1 MNRDNFSE
9 SHIRALQS
17 GSKRDPGLIERTVFA
32 FGLLDALCEVG
43 LPFVFKGGT
52 SLMLLLKHPRRLS
65 TDIDIVVA
73 PGTDIGRY
81 LEKAAKVFPFLA
93 REEQVRFG
101 KNRIEKRHFK
111 FTYLS
116 PVRNSEFY
124 ILLDVLFEDHQY
136 LRTVKRPISNDL
148 LLPSDVSHEVEMPDV
163 NCILG
168 DKMTAFAPHTTGIPL
183 GCDKDLEVVKQFYD
197 VATLIE
203 EVDTPG
209 LVHGTFNR
217 LVPIEAGYRG
227 VEVDPDDVLSDII
240 STAHS
245 IGSRGKIGS
254 ADYPFLLKGMK
265 AFGGHVYGERFS
277 AETAIQ
283 LAPQVMYFAEC
294 MRRGMPFVRPDAKN
308 LSLTIAKPELRCF
321 KVLRIVNPMAYA
333 YVTQLDAL
341 LISIG
346 GADAG
351 NKPQRGYKH
360 LKS

>member
-9 SHIRALQS
+9 SHIRALQL
-17 GSKRDPGLIERTVFA
+17 GSKRDPGLIERTIFA

-52 SLMLLLKHPRRLS
+52 SLMLLLKHPRRQS

-81 LEKAAKVFPFLA
+81 LEKAAKIFPFIT

-136 LRTVKRPISNDL
+136 LKTMKRPISNDL
-148 LLPSDVSHEVEMPDV
+148 LLPSDKPHEVEMPDV

-197 VATLIE
+197 VATLVAE
-203 EVDTPG
+203 FDSVE
-209 LVHGTFNR
+209 LVQGTFSR

-227 VEVDPDDVLSDII
+227 IEIDPDDVLGDII

-245 IGSRGKIGS
+245 IGSRGKVGS

-265 AFGGHVYGERFS
+265 ALGGHIFSERFS

-294 MRRGMPFVRPDAKN
+294 MKRKIPFARPKAEG
-308 LSLTIAKPELRCF
+308 LSSKINKQELRCF
-321 KVLRIVNPMAYA
+321 KALRVVNPSAYA
-333 YVTQLDAL
+333 YVTLLDAL
-341 LISIG
+341 
-346 GADAG
+346 
-351 NKPQRGYKH
+351 
-360 LKS
+360 

>member
-9 SHIRALQS
+9 SHIRALQLS
-17 GSKRDPGLIERTVFA
+17 SKRDPGLIERTVFA

-81 LEKAAKVFPFLA
+81 LEKAAKIFPFIM

-148 LLPSDVSHEVEMPDV
+148 LLPSEKPHEVEMPDV

-197 VATLIE
+197 VATLVAE
-203 EVDTPG
+203 FDSLE
-209 LVHGTFNR
+209 LVQGTFNR

-245 IGSRGKIGS
+245 IGSRGKVGS
-254 ADYPFLLKGMK
+254 ADYPSLLRGMK
-265 AFGGHVYGERFS
+265 ALGGHVYGERFS

-294 MRRGMPFVRPDAKN
+294 MKRNIPFSRPKSEG
-308 LSLTIAKPELRCF
+308 LSSKINKQELRRF
-321 KVLRIVNPMAYA
+321 KTLRVVNPSAYA
-333 YVTQLDAL
+333 YVTLLDAL
-341 LISIG
+341 
-346 GADAG
+346 
-351 NKPQRGYKH
+351 
-360 LKS
+360 

>member
-9 SHIRALQS
+9 SHIRALQLS
-17 GSKRDPGLIERTVFA
+17 SKRDPGLIERTVFA

-73 PGTDIGRY
+73 PCTDIGRY
-81 LEKAAKVFPFLA
+81 LEKAAKIFPFIM

-148 LLPSDVSHEVEMPDV
+148 LLPSEKPHEVEMPDV

-197 VATLIE
+197 VATLVAE
-203 EVDTPG
+203 FDSLE
-209 LVHGTFNR
+209 LVQGTFNR

-245 IGSRGKIGS
+245 IGSRGKVGS
-254 ADYPFLLKGMK
+254 ADYPSLLRGMK
-265 AFGGHVYGERFS
+265 ALGGHVYGERFS

-294 MRRGMPFVRPDAKN
+294 MKRNIPFSRPKSEG
-308 LSLTIAKPELRCF
+308 LSSKINKQELRCF
-321 KVLRIVNPMAYA
+321 KTLRVVNPSAYA
-333 YVTQLDAL
+333 YVTLLDAL
-341 LISIG
+341 
-346 GADAG
+346 
-351 NKPQRGYKH
+351 
-360 LKS
+360 

>member
-9 SHIRALQS
+9 SHIRALQLS
-17 GSKRDPGLIERTVFA
+17 SKRDPGLIERTVFA

-81 LEKAAKVFPFLA
+81 LEKAAKIFPFIM

-148 LLPSDVSHEVEMPDV
+148 LLPSEKPHEVEMPDV

-197 VATLIE
+197 VATLVAE
-203 EVDTPG
+203 FDSLE
-209 LVHGTFNR
+209 LVQGTFNR

-245 IGSRGKIGS
+245 IGSRGKVGS
-254 ADYPFLLKGMK
+254 ADYPSLLRGMK
-265 AFGGHVYGERFS
+265 ALGGHVYGERFS

-294 MRRGMPFVRPDAKN
+294 MKRNIPFSRPKSEGFSSKIN
-308 LSLTIAKPELRCF
+308 KQELRCF
-321 KVLRIVNPMAYA
+321 KTLRVVNPSAYA
-333 YVTQLDAL
+333 YVTLLDAL
-341 LISIG
+341 
-346 GADAG
+346 
-351 NKPQRGYKH
+351 
-360 LKS
+360 

>member
-9 SHIRALQS
+9 SHIRALQL

-43 LPFVFKGGT
+43 MSFVFKGGT

-73 PGTDIGRY
+73 PGTDIGLY
-81 LEKAAKVFPFLA
+81 LEKAAKVFPFVS

-101 KNRIEKRHFK
+101 KNKIEKRHLK
-111 FTYLS
+111 FTYFS
-116 PVRNSEFY
+116 PVRKCEFY

-136 LRTVKRPISNDL
+136 LRTVKRPIDNDL
-148 LLPSDVSHEVEMPDV
+148 LLPDGAVHEVEMPDV

-183 GCDKDLEVVKQFYD
+183 GCEKDLEVVKQFYD
-197 VATLIE
+197 VATLVEEFDSIE
-203 EVDTPG
+203 
-209 LVHGTFNR
+209 LVQGTFNR

-227 VEVDPDDVLSDII
+227 VDVQPDEVLLDII
-240 STAHS
+240 STAHA

-265 AFGGHVYGERFS
+265 ALGGHVYGEGFS
-277 AETAIQ
+277 AESAIQ

-294 MRRGMPFVRPDAKN
+294 MRRGMPFVRPDVKN
-308 LSLTIAKPELRCF
+308 LSSTIVKPELRCF

-333 YVTQLDAL
+333 YVKLLDAL
-341 LISIG
+341 
-346 GADAG
+346 
-351 NKPQRGYKH
+351 
-360 LKS
+360 

>member
-9 SHIRALQS
+9 SHIRALQLS
-17 GSKRDPGLIERTVFA
+17 SKRDPGLIERTVFA

-81 LEKAAKVFPFLA
+81 LEKAAKIFPFIM

-148 LLPSDVSHEVEMPDV
+148 LLPSEKAG
-163 NCILG
+163 IL
-168 DKMTAFAPHTTGIPL
+168 KP
-183 GCDKDLEVVKQFYD
+183 GCDAVLFQQTQSVTEVVRERCDELGISLHVPDFDEIKTEFD
-197 VATLIE
+197 SLE
-203 EVDTPG
+203 
-209 LVHGTFNR
+209 LVQGTFNR

-245 IGSRGKIGS
+245 IGSRGKVGS
-254 ADYPFLLKGMK
+254 ADYPSLLRGMK
-265 AFGGHVYGERFS
+265 ALGGHVYGERFS

-294 MRRGMPFVRPDAKN
+294 MKRNIPFSRPKSEG
-308 LSLTIAKPELRCF
+308 LSSKINKQELRCF
-321 KVLRIVNPMAYA
+321 KTLRVVNPSAYA
-333 YVTQLDAL
+333 YVTLLDAL
-341 LISIG
+341 
-346 GADAG
+346 
-351 NKPQRGYKH
+351 
-360 LKS
+360 

>member
-9 SHIRALQS
+9 SHIRALQVA
-17 GSKRDPGLIERTVFA
+17 SKRDPGLIERTVFA

-81 LEKAAKVFPFLA
+81 LEKAAKIFPFIT

-124 ILLDVLFEDHQY
+124 ILLDVLFEDHHY

-148 LLPSDVSHEVEMPDV
+148 LLPSDDSHEVDMPDV

-197 VATLIE
+197 VSTLVE
-203 EVDTPG
+203 EFDSQE
-209 LVHGTFNR
+209 LAQGTFNR

-227 VEVDPDDVLSDII
+227 IEVCPDDVLSDII

-245 IGSRGKIGS
+245 IGSRGKVGR
-254 ADYPFLLKGMK
+254 ADYPFLLNGMK
-265 AFGGHVYGERFS
+265 ALGGHVFSERFS

-283 LAPQVMYFAEC
+283 LAPKVMYFAEC
-294 MRRGMPFVRPDAKN
+294 MKRGLPFPRPKAEYLPSKID
-308 LSLTIAKPELRCF
+308 KPELRCF
-321 KVLRIVNPMAYA
+321 RALRVINPSAYA
-333 YVTQLDAL
+333 YVALLDAL
-341 LISIG
+341 
-346 GADAG
+346 
-351 NKPQRGYKH
+351 
-360 LKS
+360 

>member
-9 SHIRALQS
+9 SHIRALQLS
-17 GSKRDPGLIERTVFA
+17 SKRDPGLIERTVFA

-81 LEKAAKVFPFLA
+81 LEKAAQIFPFIM

-148 LLPSDVSHEVEMPDV
+148 LLPREKPHEVEMP
-163 NCILG
+163 
-168 DKMTAFAPHTTGIPL
+168 AFAPHTTGIPL

-197 VATLIE
+197 VATLVAE
-203 EVDTPG
+203 FDSLE
-209 LVHGTFNR
+209 LVQGTFNR

-245 IGSRGKIGS
+245 IGSRGKVGS
-254 ADYPFLLKGMK
+254 ADYPSLLRGMK
-265 AFGGHVYGERFS
+265 ALGGHVYGERFS

-294 MRRGMPFVRPDAKN
+294 MKRNIPFSRPKSEG
-308 LSLTIAKPELRCF
+308 LSSKINKQELRCF
-321 KVLRIVNPMAYA
+321 KTLRVVNPSAYA
-333 YVTQLDAL
+333 YVTLLDAL
-341 LISIG
+341 
-346 GADAG
+346 
-351 NKPQRGYKH
+351 
-360 LKS
+360 